1 MRIIF
6 ITGSYP
12 PDTCGVGDYT
22 YRLAQALQACG
33 VTIDIVSQEKWSVE
47 NSLNIVRRLNGYRAD
62 IVHIQYPTVGY
73 GFGLAPQAVSLL
85 YGCVVTL
92 HEVSQTHILRR
103 LALYPFTVRSKH
115 VIFTSSHEQHYA
127 LQWAPWLK
135 NRSSIIPI
143 GSNIVGANVEEKG
156 GGNEI
161 VYFGLIRPN
170 KGLEDVVQLASLIK
184 DNCKPFSI
192 RIIGKPHP
200 DSMEYYNRL
209 RLRTKTLP
217 VLWCVGSTDDETT
230 DLLSHAKIA
239 YVPYPDGVSERRGSL
254 LALLANGNAVITTRG
269 AQTPPALGDV
279 VSFVQSPREALAL
292 AEKIFTDEEL
302 RKQYLA
308 KGRAYAANFEWSRI
322 ASRHVEIYNSLIP
335 LNNSQRSLH
344 MNK

>member
-12 PDTCGVGDYT
+12 PDTCGVGDYA

-33 VTIDIVSQEKWSVE
+33 VTTDIVSQKKWNFE
-47 NSLNIVRRLNGYRAD
+47 NSLNIVRHLDGYKSD
-62 IVHIQYPTVGY
+62 IIHIQYPTAGY

-85 YGCVVTL
+85 RRCVVTL
-92 HEVSQTHILRR
+92 HEVSQSHILRR
-103 LALYPFTVRSKH
+103 LSLYPFTVRSKH
-115 VIFTSSHEQHYA
+115 VIFTSSHEQRYA

-143 GSNIVGANVEEKG
+143 GSNVAVVKVKEKVDG
-156 GGNEI
+156 KEI

-170 KGLEDVVQLASLIK
+170 KGLEDVLQLASLIK
-184 DNCKPFSI
+184 DNRKPFFI

-200 DSMEYYNRL
+200 DCMEYYNSL
-209 RLRTKTLP
+209 RLRTQTLP
-217 VLWCVGSTDDETT
+217 VHWCVGLTDNETT
-230 DLLSHAKIA
+230 DLLSHAEIA

-269 AQTPPALGDV
+269 AQTPPTLDDV
-279 VSFVQSPREALAL
+279 VAFAQNPKEALAL
-292 AEKIFTDEEL
+292 AEKIFADEVL
-302 RKQYLA
+302 RKHYLA

-322 ASRHVEIYNSLIP
+322 ALRHVEIYRGLVSMTK
-335 LNNSQRSLH
+335 SR
-344 MNK
+344 